1 MKKILYTGLALIS
14 FLLNSSLNA
23 QENKTEEQDTT
34 RINLGETELL
44 IINKK
49 AKTDIDNK
57 TILDTIDAS
66 DNKDEEDDKH
76 DSHWGGIDFGYVT
89 FLNAQNGTDIGSN
102 PYFDNVLSN
111 ASIIS
116 VNMFDHKFRIYKN
129 YFGITTGIGM
139 SFYNFSIKNNNLLY
153 SSGDSV
159 IVIADTLNNF
169 KENGLNSSYLN
180 IPLLLEFNSKEDNDK
195 SYYIQAGVIGGYN
208 VGSSVFRKIKRD
220 GFKSKERIRGDYA
233 FNDFKLDAALRMGYG
248 NFGVYVN
255 YALMP
260 LFNTKHYEE
269 IYPLSFGICMNF

>member
-1 MKKILYTGLALIS
+1 MKTKIYTGIS
-14 FLLNSSLNA
+14 ILTLLLSTTLNA
-23 QENKTEEQDTT
+23 QEEKDTT
-34 RINLGETELL
+34 RLNLGETEVLL
-44 IINKK
+44 INTKK
-49 AKTDIDNK
+49 GKMIVDGEK
-57 TILDTIDAS
+57 LDTINAAPDKE
-66 DNKDEEDDKH
+66 DND
-76 DSHWGGIDFGYVT
+76 DSHEGHWAGLDFGYVT
-89 FLNAQNGTDIGSN
+89 FLNAQNGTEIGSN
-102 PYFDNVLSN
+102 PYFDNILSN
-111 ASIIS
+111 ASVVS

-159 IVIADTLNNF
+159 IVIADTLNNY

-195 SYYIQAGVIGGYN
+195 SYYMQAGVIGSYN
-208 VGSSVFRKIKRD
+208 VGSSVLRKIKRD
-220 GFKSKERIRGDYA
+220 GFRSKERIRGDYA

-260 LFNTKHYEE
+260 LFNTKKFEE
-269 IYPLSFGICMNF
+269 VYPLTFGISLNF